1 MARKVSNTYLPPSL
15 LWTLQTGDGNQWQAE
30 IEKFQFPPFP
40 YTHTIT
46 KITCDR
52 LRRDFLNFLG
62 VGWIWGRI
70 LWSSFGT
77 NIIYENWR
85 GFVFGFGNCQGPP
98 KGLPTGSLMILCIA
112 TYILHYATKTDIDL
126 VISVISTCSTLKIV
140 VVSSYEAEGNIYFN
154 TSGLKLGR
162 KR

>member
-15 LWTLQTGDGNQWQAE
+15 LWTLQTGNGNQWQAE

-52 LRRDFLNFLG
+52 LRRDFLNFWG

-70 LWSSFGT
+70 LCARRTEVSPTVTVFFLL
-77 NIIYENWR
+77 IITFLLQVN
-85 GFVFGFGNCQGPP
+85 VATAL
-98 KGLPTGSLMILCIA
+98 GL
-112 TYILHYATKTDIDL
+112 KTDI
-126 VISVISTCSTLKIV
+126 
-140 VVSSYEAEGNIYFN
+140 
-154 TSGLKLGR
+154 
-162 KR
+162 